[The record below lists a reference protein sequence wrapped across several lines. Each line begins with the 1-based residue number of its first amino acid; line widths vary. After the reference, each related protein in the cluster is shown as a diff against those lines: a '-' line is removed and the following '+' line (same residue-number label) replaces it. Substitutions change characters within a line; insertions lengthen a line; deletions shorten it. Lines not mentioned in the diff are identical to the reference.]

1 MLCKLELKSIKMIA
15 EREYA
20 EKQRK
25 LDEIAKEKLQHIKE
39 ETIAYCENELNE
51 IFLKKAENI
60 EPLTFTK
67 KFHLE
72 KDRLGNIL
80 AYSLKLENC
89 TYANG
94 DESYRPDEKQIFDLS
109 TMESHL
115 KAHCFSIDYEDSFYK
130 QYGFGDRKSKTMI
143 ISAE

>member
-20 EKQRK
+20 EEQRK
-25 LDEIAKEKLQHIKE
+25 LDEIAKKKFQHIKE
-39 ETIAYCENELNE
+39 ETISYCENELNE

-72 KDRLGNIL
+72 KDRLENIL

-94 DESYRPDEKQIFDLS
+94 DESYRPDEKQIFDLK

-130 QYGFGDRKSKTMI
+130 QYGFGNRKSKTMV

>member
-20 EKQRK
+20 EEQRK
-25 LDEIAKEKLQHIKE
+25 LDEIAKEKFQHIKE
-39 ETIAYCENELNE
+39 ETISYCENELNG

-80 AYSLKLENC
+80 AYSLKLENYK
-89 TYANG
+89 YANG
-94 DESYRPDEKQIFDLS
+94 DLSYCADAKQIFDLS

-115 KAHCFSIDYEDSFYK
+115 KAHCFSVDYEDSFYK

>member
-20 EKQRK
+20 EEQRK
-25 LDEIAKEKLQHIKE
+25 LDEIAKKKFQHIKE
-39 ETIAYCENELNE
+39 ETVSYCENELNE

-80 AYSLKLENC
+80 AYSLKLENYK
-89 TYANG
+89 YANG
-94 DESYRPDEKQIFDLS
+94 DLSYCADAKQIFDLK

-115 KAHCFSIDYEDSFYK
+115 KAHCFSIDDEDSFYK
-130 QYGFGDRKSKTMI
+130 QY
-143 ISAE
+143 

>member
-15 EREYA
+15 EREY
-20 EKQRK
+20 EEEQRK
-25 LDEIAKEKLQHIKE
+25 LDEIAKKKFQHIKE
-39 ETIAYCENELNE
+39 ETISYCENELNE

-94 DESYRPDEKQIFDLS
+94 DESYRPDEKQIFDLK

-130 QYGFGDRKSKTMI
+130 QYGFGNRKSKTMV

>member
-1 MLCKLELKSIKMIA
+1 MLCKLELKTIKMIA
-15 EREYA
+15 EREYM
-20 EKQRK
+20 EEQRK
-25 LDEIAKEKLQHIKE
+25 LDEIAKEKFQRIKE
-39 ETIAYCENELNE
+39 NTISYCENELNE
-51 IFLKKAENI
+51 IFRRKAEKI

-80 AYSLKLENC
+80 AYPLKLENC
-89 TYANG
+89 KYANG
-94 DESYRPDEKQIFDLS
+94 DLSYCADAKQIFDLK

-115 KAHCFSIDYEDSFYK
+115 KAHCFSVDYEDSFYK

>member
-15 EREYA
+15 EREYM
-20 EKQRK
+20 EEQRK
-25 LDEIAKEKLQHIKE
+25 LDEIAKEKFQRIKE
-39 ETIAYCENELNE
+39 ETISYCENELNE
-51 IFLKKAENI
+51 IFLNKAENR
-60 EPLTFTK
+60 ELLVFTK
-67 KFHLE
+67 RFHLE

-80 AYSLKLENC
+80 AYPLKLENC
-89 TYANG
+89 KYANG
-94 DESYRPDEKQIFDLS
+94 DLSYCADAKQIFDLK

-115 KAHCFSIDYEDSFYK
+115 KAHCFSVDYEDSFYK

>member
-15 EREYA
+15 EREYM
-20 EKQRK
+20 EEQRK
-25 LDEIAKEKLQHIKE
+25 LDEIAKEKFQRIKE
-39 ETIAYCENELNE
+39 NTISYCENELNE
-51 IFLKKAENI
+51 IFRRKAEKI

-80 AYSLKLENC
+80 AYPLKLENC
-89 TYANG
+89 KYANG
-94 DESYRPDEKQIFDLS
+94 DLSYCADAKQIFDLK

-115 KAHCFSIDYEDSFYK
+115 KAHCFSVDYEDSFYK